1 MLELC
6 CVTVATPLPSLGLAS
21 LNCSDSLAWSH
32 FGLSQGFCHF
42 LPVGAHRMAQWG
54 HSEYPS
60 SAACWEGLGGSK
72 AAIPESLLQAE
83 SRCSARH
90 VADQT
95 APPSPALALFDGEM

>member
-42 LPVGAHRMAQWG
+42 LPVRAHRMAQWG
-54 HSEYPS
+54 TFRVPLL
-60 SAACWEGLGGSK
+60 CCLLGG
-72 AAIPESLLQAE
+72 AG
-83 SRCSARH
+83 R
-90 VADQT
+90 V
-95 APPSPALALFDGEM
+95 